1 MSILSTPRED
11 YVLGVDIALNCLDL
25 LNSVAVSGSNEGVVR
40 LWDTQVRFSIISSHF
55 NITFQSGTMKHRLD
69 WSEFGAVNSVKLISS
84 GEELHLLSGHDDGQ
98 LVVSRVSPETVSTV
112 KIISQ
117 HQNILWSIDVTSQL
131 VATCSE
137 DATVAVYSREE
148 TLTSPGLSPEPRY
161 QLTGHTSAVT
171 SLSLSGNIL
180 ASGSRDRTV
189 IVWALRA
196 PGSHYSVLAVL
207 QVFVILSP
215 LLTSSLLSHQGH
227 QEILHYVAQDQDR
240 IYSSD
245 DNGELFVW
253 NKQKIL
259 EGGEGGQGREVEGN
273 KENLILRRVN
283 YGEERGAIDCIVIR
297 GEAKEILL

>member
-40 LWDTQVRFSIISSHF
+40 LWDIQVRSSIISSHC

-171 SLSLSGNIL
+171 SVSLSGNIL
-180 ASGSRDRTV
+180 ATGSRDRSL

-196 PGSHYSVLAVL
+196 PGSNYSVLAVL
-207 QVFVILSP
+207 QVFVTFLLSR
-215 LLTSSLLSHQGH
+215 LLTSSLLPPQGH

-253 NKQKIL
+253 DKQKIL
-259 EGGEGGQGREVEGN
+259 EGGDGGEAEGS